1 MAKMHTWLKL
11 LAALLIIPMV
21 AVGGAVKICTC
32 HHELVQ
38 VGGHCECGHAHM
50 QAGEKH
56 APTPKEHRCAHV
68 ENEMQPV
75 SAQVQVPVFTTVEMQ
90 VVELPNFQWCLSR
103 MHSMVALCLERAA
116 LWDPPNTR
124 ISPLLI

>member
-1 MAKMHTWLKL
+1 
-11 LAALLIIPMV
+11 
-21 AVGGAVKICTC
+21 
-32 HHELVQ
+32 
-38 VGGHCECGHAHM
+38 M

-75 SAQVQVPVFTTVEMQ
+75 SAQVQVPVFTAVEMQ
-90 VVELPNFQWCLSR
+90 GAEPPDFQWCLSR
-103 MHSMVALCLERAA
+103 MHSLVALCLERAA